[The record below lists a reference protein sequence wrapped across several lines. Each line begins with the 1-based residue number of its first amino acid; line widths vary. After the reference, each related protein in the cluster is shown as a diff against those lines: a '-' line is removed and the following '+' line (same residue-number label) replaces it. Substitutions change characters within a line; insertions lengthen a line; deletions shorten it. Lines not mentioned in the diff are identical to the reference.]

1 MPRSYYVYV
10 MASISRVLYVGMTND
25 LRRRVWEHKLGQTPG
40 FTKRYNVNRL
50 VYFVAT
56 NDVRV
61 AIEREKQIKG
71 WSRSKKIKL
80 IEEGNPDWKDLS
92 QDWDE
97 AGQTANL

>member
-1 MPRSYYVYV
+1 

-50 VYFVAT
+50 VYFAAT

-71 WSRSKKIKL
+71 WSRSKKVKL
-80 IEEGNPDWKDLS
+80 IEERNPDWKDLS

-97 AGQTANL
+97 AGQTDNL